1 LPFFLFALDQFPA
14 RGGTRSNIPFH
25 LGGFQMAIK
34 DEITWFKEHFAA
46 DIIPALTGTPLSF
59 DLVCAI
65 AFQESGE
72 LWSKLRLHLPREE
85 VLRLSVGD
93 TLDEPNR
100 SAFPKNKDALIA
112 APRGQQM
119 FDLAHQL
126 LIEMG
131 DGTGIEVYK
140 HLGRRPEKFVHGYG
154 IFQYDLQ
161 FFRRDPD
168 FFLTQ
173 RWKDINACV
182 DKLMLELR
190 NALQQLGFSDKPSL
204 TDLQSAF
211 VGIVYNTG
219 FGNFREAK
227 GLKQGH
233 NDGRLFYGENIDR
246 FLKIAHDVPTPVSG
260 PAPVAAPAAPGSVA
274 AAAAAHAPPQAAAGR
289 SIVAIAKAEFDRFH
303 GIDEG
308 DQPLRGRIAD
318 YYEAAGGSR
327 DLDPTQDENAWSAA
341 FVSFCVKQSGA
352 TSSQFKF
359 SMLHSVFVKAAIA
372 NADAGSGVFLGHRI
386 TDYAPKLG
394 DIIHHNRSGGT
405 ITFDFARAHDGY
417 PSHSAIVVDF
427 EVRNGVRNAVTI
439 GGNEFLAGGSG
450 TVGRKDFP
458 LDANGLLDQSA
469 IGPRL
474 ICVVENQ
481 LAAGA
486 PILVPQPMPLGPY
499 IVNVRTDLKLRGGP
513 GTEFP
518 ALKSL
523 LNGTKLN
530 VLEFDDLTGGRWALV
545 DLEGDGVKD
554 GFVFAKFL
562 DPVLA

>member
-1 LPFFLFALDQFPA
+1 
-14 RGGTRSNIPFH
+14 
-25 LGGFQMAIK
+25 MAIR
-34 DEITWFKEHFAA
+34 DEIAWFKEHFAA
-46 DIIPALTGTPLSF
+46 DVMPALAGTPLSF
-59 DLVCAI
+59 DLICAL

-72 LWSKLRLHLPREE
+72 LWSKLRLRLPREE

-131 DGTGIEVYK
+131 DGTGIEAYQ
-140 HLGRRPEKFVHGYG
+140 HLGRRPEKFLHGYG

-173 RWKDINACV
+173 RWQDINACV
-182 DKLMLELR
+182 AKMMTELR
-190 NALQQLGFSDKPSL
+190 TALQQLGFSDKPSL

-233 NDGRLFYGENIDR
+233 NDGMFFYGENIDR
-246 FLKIAHDVPTPVSG
+246 YIKIAHDIPTPAPG
-260 PAPVAAPAAPGSVA
+260 PAPVVA
-274 AAAAAHAPPQAAAGR
+274 AAAPVPAGAAALVAPQAVAGR
-289 SIVAIAKAEFDRFH
+289 SVVAIAKAEFDRFH
-303 GIDEG
+303 GINEG
-308 DQPLRGRIAD
+308 NQPLRGRIAD

-327 DLDPTQDENAWSAA
+327 NLDPTLNENAWSAA
-341 FVSFCVKQSGA
+341 FVSFCIKQSGA
-352 TSSQFKF
+352 TADQFKF
-359 SMLHSVFVKAAIA
+359 SMLHSVYVKAAIA
-372 NADAGSGVFLGHRI
+372 NADAGRGVFRGHPI

-394 DIIHHNRSGGT
+394 DLIHHNRSGGT
-405 ITFDFARAHDGY
+405 LTFEFAREHDGY

-427 EVRNGVRNAVTI
+427 EVSNGVRHAVTI
-439 GGNEFLAGGSG
+439 GGNEFLAGGTG
-450 TVGRKDFP
+450 TVGRSSFP
-458 LDANGLLDQSA
+458 LDANGFLNQAA
-469 IGPRL
+469 IGPKL

-486 PILVPQPMPLGPY
+486 PIALPPLMPLGPY
-499 IVNVRTDLKLRGGP
+499 VVNVRTDLKLRGGP

-518 ALKSL
+518 SLKSL
-523 LNGTKLN
+523 LNGTQLN
-530 VLEFDDLTGGRWALV
+530 VLEFDDVASGRWALV

-562 DPVLA
+562 DPVTA

>member
-1 LPFFLFALDQFPA
+1 
-14 RGGTRSNIPFH
+14 
-25 LGGFQMAIK
+25 MAIR
-34 DEITWFKEHFAA
+34 DEIAWFKGQFAA
-46 DIIPALTGTPLSF
+46 DVTPALAGTPLSF
-59 DLVCAI
+59 DLISAL

-72 LWSKLRLHLPREE
+72 LWSKLRLHLPRNE

-100 SAFPKNKDALIA
+100 SAFPKNRDALLA

-126 LIEMG
+126 LVEMA
-131 DGTGIEVYK
+131 DGTGIEAYQ
-140 HLGRRPEKFVHGYG
+140 HLAVRPEKFLHGYG

-173 RWKDINACV
+173 RWNDINACI
-182 DKLMLELR
+182 DKMMTELR
-190 NALQQLGFSDKPSL
+190 TALQQLGFSDKSSL
-204 TDLQSAF
+204 TDLQSAY

-233 NDGRLFYGENIDR
+233 NDGMFFYGENIDR
-246 FLKIAHDVPTPVSG
+246 FLKIAHDISPPTPVIAAA
-260 PAPVAAPAAPGSVA
+260 PAPAEVAAPVT
-274 AAAAAHAPPQAAAGR
+274 PQPIAGR

-303 GIDEG
+303 GINEG

-327 DLDPTQDENAWSAA
+327 ELDPTRDENAWSAA

-352 TSSQFKF
+352 TANQFKF
-359 SMLHSVFVKAAIA
+359 SMLHSVYVKAAIA
-372 NADAGSGVFLGHRI
+372 NMDAGRGVFRGHPI
-386 TDYAPKLG
+386 TDYAPKSG
-394 DIIHHNRSGGT
+394 DLIHHNRSGGT

-427 EVRNGVRNAVTI
+427 EMHNGVRNAVTI
-439 GGNEFLAGGSG
+439 GGNEFLAGGTG
-450 TVGRKDFP
+450 TVGSKLFP
-458 LDANGLLDQSA
+458 LDANGFLDQSA

-486 PILVPQPMPLGPY
+486 LIEMPTPMPLGAY
-499 IVNVRTDLKLRGGP
+499 VVNVRTDLKLRGGP

-523 LNGTKLN
+523 LNGTSLN
-530 VLEFDDLTGGRWALV
+530 VLEFDDVASGVWALV

-554 GFVFAKFL
+554 GYVFAQFIE
-562 DPVLA
+562 PVAT

>member
-1 LPFFLFALDQFPA
+1 
-14 RGGTRSNIPFH
+14 
-25 LGGFQMAIK
+25 MAIR
-34 DEITWFKEHFAA
+34 DEIAWFKEHFAA
-46 DIIPALTGTPLSF
+46 DVIPALVGTPLSF
-59 DLVCAI
+59 DLISAL

-72 LWSKLRLHLPREE
+72 LWSKLRLHLPRDE

-100 SAFPKNKDALIA
+100 SAFPKNNDALIA

-119 FDLAHQL
+119 FSLAHQL

-131 DGTGIEVYK
+131 DGTGIEAYK
-140 HLGRRPEKFVHGYG
+140 HLAMRPEKFIHGYG

-173 RWKDINACV
+173 RWKDIDACV
-182 DKLMLELR
+182 DKLMIEMR

-204 TDLQSAF
+204 TDLESAF

-233 NDGRLFYGENIDR
+233 NDGMFFYGENIDR
-246 FLKIAHDVPTPVSG
+246 YLKIAQAIPTP
-260 PAPVAAPAAPGSVA
+260 APGPVPAVA
-274 AAAAAHAPPQAAAGR
+274 AAAPAPAPAAAPAPPHAVASR

-327 DLDPTQDENAWSAA
+327 ELDPTQDENAWSAA

-352 TSSQFKF
+352 AANQFKF

-394 DIIHHNRSGGT
+394 DIIHHNRSGGV

-427 EVRNGVRNAVTI
+427 EMRNGVRNAVTI
-439 GGNEFLAGGSG
+439 GGNEFLAGGTG

-458 LDANGLLDQSA
+458 LDTNGFLDQSA

-486 PILVPQPMPLGPY
+486 PIAVPQAMPLGPY

-518 ALKSL
+518 ILKSL
-523 LNGTKLN
+523 LNGTTLN
-530 VLEFDDLTGGRWALV
+530 VLEFDDVASGRWALV
-545 DLEGDGVKD
+545 DLEGDAVKD
-554 GFVFAKFL
+554 GYVFAKFL
-562 DPVLA
+562 DPVTS

>member
-1 LPFFLFALDQFPA
+1 M
-14 RGGTRSNIPFH
+14 I
-25 LGGFQMAIK
+25 
-34 DEITWFKEHFAA
+34 
-46 DIIPALTGTPLSF
+46 
-59 DLVCAI
+59 CAI

-72 LWSKLRLHLPREE
+72 LWSKLRLHLPRGE

-100 SAFPKNKDALIA
+100 SAFPKNNDVLIA

-126 LIEMG
+126 LVEMG
-131 DGTGIEVYK
+131 EATGIEAYQ

-173 RWKDINACV
+173 RWKDINACI
-182 DKLMLELR
+182 DKMMTELR
-190 NALQQLGFSDKPSL
+190 TALQQLGFSEKRSL
-204 TDLQSAF
+204 TDLESAF

-233 NDGRLFYGENIDR
+233 SDGMFFYGENIDR
-246 FLKIAHDVPTPVSG
+246 FLKIAHNIPTHAPGSATAEAAAVPGLVPVG
-260 PAPVAAPAAPGSVA
+260 PTSPAAP
-274 AAAAAHAPPQAAAGR
+274 QAVAGR
-289 SIVAIAKAEFDRFH
+289 SVVAIAKAEFDQFH

-308 DQPLRGRIAD
+308 DQSLRGRIAD

-352 TSSQFKF
+352 TASQFKF
-359 SMLHSVFVKAAIA
+359 SMLHSVFVKAAIV
-372 NADAGSGVFLGHRI
+372 NAEAGRGVFLGHRI

-394 DIIHHNRSGGT
+394 DIIHHNRSGGV

-427 EVRNGVRNAVTI
+427 ESRNGVRNAVTI
-439 GGNEFLAGGSG
+439 GGNEFLAGGTG
-450 TVGRKDFP
+450 AVGRKDFP
-458 LDANGLLDQSA
+458 LDANGFLDQSA

-481 LAAGA
+481 LFAGA
-486 PILVPQPMPLGPY
+486 PIVVPQPMLLGSY
-499 IVNVRTDLKLRGGP
+499 IVNVRTDLELRGGP

-518 ALKSL
+518 VLKSL
-523 LNGTKLN
+523 LNGTTLN
-530 VLEFDDLTGGRWALV
+530 VLEFDDVASGRWALV
-545 DLEGDGVKD
+545 DLEGDAVKD
-554 GFVFAKFL
+554 GYAFAKFL
-562 DPVLA
+562 DPVTS